1 MADKSIDKVAV
12 VIPNLNGENYIGDAI
27 DSLLKQTLLATII
40 VVENAST
47 DGSLAILESYGD
59 KIVVLKN
66 EKNLGFAGGVNV
78 GITYALDQDFDAVAL
93 LNNDAVATPEWL
105 QELVK
110 AMNQN
115 DSAGIITG
123 QIQLSSGSLLDS
135 TGEFYTTWGM
145 PYPRGREEPVGSY
158 SKAGE
163 VFGASGGASLY
174 RSTTLNEIGLFD
186 DKFFAYYEDTDI
198 SFRAQLAGWKVLY
211 EPSAVVSHR
220 QGETSKRMVKG
231 FTVYQTFKNLPMLF
245 WKNVPLGMLPLIG
258 IRFLLAYILIFA
270 KAVVNGKAWPALK
283 GLGAS
288 IALALHTLAER
299 RRIQKAKAVTNDYIN
314 SIIVHDL
321 PPNQTGIRK
330 LRKLFTRH

>member
-1 MADKSIDKVAV
+1 MAHKSIDKVAV
-12 VIPNLNGENYIGDAI
+12 VIPNLNGENYIRDAI
-27 DSLLKQTLLATII
+27 DSLFKQIHSATII

-47 DGSLAILESYGD
+47 DDSLAILESYGD
-59 KIVVLKN
+59 KIIILKN

-78 GITYALDQDFDAVAL
+78 GIAYALGHDFDAVAL
-93 LNNDAVATPEWL
+93 LNNDAVATPQWL
-105 QELVK
+105 NNLVK
-110 AMNQN
+110 AMSQN
-115 DSAGIITG
+115 DRTGIVTG
-123 QIQLSSGSLLDS
+123 QMQLSGGSLLDS

-145 PYPRGREEPVGSY
+145 PYPRGREEPVSSY
-158 SKAGE
+158 PDTGE

-174 RSTTLNEIGLFD
+174 RSATLKEIGLFD

-220 QGETSKRMVKG
+220 QGETSKKMVKG

-245 WKNVPLGMLPLIG
+245 WKNVPLGLLPSIG

-270 KAVVNGKAWPALK
+270 KAVFSRKAWPAFK

-288 IALALHTLAER
+288 IALAPHTLTER
-299 RRIQKAKAVTNDYIN
+299 SRIQRAKVVTNNYI
-314 SIIVHDL
+314 SSVIVHDL